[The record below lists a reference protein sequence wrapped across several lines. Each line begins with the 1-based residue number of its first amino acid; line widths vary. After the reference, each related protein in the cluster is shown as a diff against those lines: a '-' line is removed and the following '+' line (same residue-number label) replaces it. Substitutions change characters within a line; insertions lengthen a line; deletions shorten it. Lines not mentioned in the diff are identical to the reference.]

1 VSRKSFKQKTMTDS
15 IAKVEYTST
24 SKVIKKIVW
33 IMKLIIKLGVSS
45 NIVDPIALYCNNNLE
60 IHE

>member
-1 VSRKSFKQKTMTDS
+1 MTDA
-15 IAKVEYTST
+15 IAKVKYIFT
-24 SKVIKKIVW
+24 SKVIKEIVW
-33 IMKLIIKLGVSS
+33 IKKLIIEPGVSS